1 MNTQHTPKDS
11 REFLNETHIIR
22 KKKAE
27 AKQVSSK
34 NYKKLAELIDLEDD
48 EEDISE
54 YVRYIK

>member
-1 MNTQHTPKDS
+1 MNTHNTPKDS